1 MMKKLAGSHSVKGEV
16 GIASPVSEMAA
27 PSSMLELQ
35 SNDGGEGTRDQCE
48 LSCENCDNKV
58 EKLET
63 G

>member
-1 MMKKLAGSHSVKGEV
+1 MMKKLAGLHSVKGEV

-48 LSCENCDNKV
+48 LSCDKCDNKV
-58 EKLET
+58 KN
-63 G
+63 